1 MIKPNLR
8 ISIFGKTQSGKSYF
22 AKKLVANYENRI
34 MYDLKREYSHLGV
47 CVNSLHALDN
57 AVRSGCTKIVYQ
69 PIDIEVDHFDM
80 ICNYIWRNLR
90 NIVFLVDEVHK
101 YCTKFKI
108 PENFNTLVTVGQ
120 GDPYNIGII
129 AITQR
134 PANVHNDVISQ
145 SSIIVA
151 FRLNLFS
158 EAETVSKNTGIP
170 IDILQN
176 LTYHHYMIY
185 NDTDTTGNSIQKYDP
200 I

>member
-1 MIKPNLR
+1 MIKANLR

-22 AKKLVANYENRI
+22 AKKLIANYENRI
-34 MYDLKREYSHLGV
+34 MYDLKREYSHLGL
-47 CVNSLHALDN
+47 CVGSITGLDY
-57 AVRSGCTKIVYQ
+57 AIRSGCTKIVYQ
-69 PIDIEVDHFDM
+69 PIDIGVDHFNFVCD
-80 ICNYIWRNLR
+80 YIWRNLK

-101 YCTKFKI
+101 FCTKFKI
-108 PENFNTLVTVGQ
+108 PEHFNTLVTVGQ
-120 GDPYNIGII
+120 GEPYNIGII

-145 SSIIVA
+145 SSIIIA

-170 IDILQN
+170 IDTLQN
-176 LTYHHYMIY
+176 LPYYHYMMY
-185 NDTDTTGNSIQKYDP
+185 NDVDTTGNSIQKFNP